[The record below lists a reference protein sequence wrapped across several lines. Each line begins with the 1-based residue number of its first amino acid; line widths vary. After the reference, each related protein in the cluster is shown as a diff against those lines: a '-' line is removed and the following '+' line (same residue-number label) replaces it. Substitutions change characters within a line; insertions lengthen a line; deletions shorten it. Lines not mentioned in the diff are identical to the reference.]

1 MIIINYF
8 IVEEDFV
15 CCRARRGDALP
26 WLLVADDGRLSVS
39 LSAFL
44 VSDAAR
50 QAQGKNDADQLEK
63 KKKNIKKSNF
73 VIDKIVIG
81 IYDAFST

>member
-15 CCRARRGDALP
+15 CCQAGRGDAPP

-50 QAQGKNDADQLEK
+50 QAQGKNYADQLEK
-63 KKKNIKKSNF
+63 KKKKLKHAIL
-73 VIDKIVIG
+73 
-81 IYDAFST
+81 